1 MERFEWD
8 VRKAEINLR
17 THGISFETA
26 KKVFFD
32 PFVLLRK
39 DHTAIDG
46 EREQAIGLVGS
57 TLLILVVH
65 TVTHAEKDTII
76 RIISARKAERREQ
89 NLYRAPRV

>member
-8 VRKAEINLR
+8 TRKAEIDLR
-17 THGISFETA
+17 THGISFNTA
-26 KKVFFD
+26 KRAFYV

-39 DHTAIDG
+39 DHKTNDE

-65 TVTHAEKDTII
+65 TVTYAEEDTII
-76 RIISARKAERREQ
+76 RIISAREAGRRER
-89 NLYRAPRV
+89 NLYRASRV